1 MSFDIL
7 WLFII
12 SLICA
17 SCCITMCESDQD
29 DYYEIVEST

>member
-7 WLFII
+7 WLFVV
-12 SLICA
+12 SFLCA